1 MFNDKFDNALATFVE
16 GAQAIAKASS
26 HAPEKV
32 NLFVQPLKKYVRV
45 VRQSYGQNSVHCFV
59 DIATGDVLKADSWKR
74 PAKHARGN
82 IFDEHNGLNGVSPY
96 GGKYLR

>member
-16 GAQAIAKASS
+16 GAQIIAKAGMDN
-26 HAPEKV
+26 PDKV

-45 VRQSYGQNSVHCFV
+45 VRQFHGQNSVHCFV
-59 DIATGDVLKADSWKR
+59 DIETGDVLKPASWRR